1 MTENF
6 CSFDTIDV
14 RAGIEADNDIFAVKV
29 REFCREKGVFL
40 VNLMASPGAGKTSV
54 LSRLIEAFRGR
65 FTIGV
70 MEADM
75 DADVDART
83 VAALGA
89 RTIQL
94 HTGTSCHMDAK
105 MTLEGLQSFGAELP
119 ELIIIENVGNLVCP
133 AEFDVGADL
142 RQMILSVPEGDDK
155 PLKYPLMFTASDCML
170 VNKIDTAP
178 VFDFD
183 LSKCRTNVCAL
194 NPRMPIFPVSAKTGE
209 GFEEWLS
216 WLSERIEAGLQEK
229 ASHCS
234 PDSCEKGGGA

>member
-6 CSFDTIDV
+6 CSFDTLDV
-14 RAGIEADNDIFAVKV
+14 RAGIEADNDKFAAKV
-29 REFCREKGVFL
+29 REFCRERGVYL

-54 LSRLIEAFRGR
+54 LSRLIEGFRGR

-89 RTIQL
+89 KTVQL
-94 HTGTSCHMDAK
+94 HTGSSCHMDAK
-105 MTLEGLQSFGAELP
+105 MTLEGLQTFGAELP
-119 ELIIIENVGNLVCP
+119 QLVVLENVGNLVCP

-155 PLKYPLMFTASDCML
+155 PLKYPLMFTVSDCML

-178 VFDFD
+178 IFDFD
-183 LSKCRTNVCAL
+183 LERCRENVRAL
-194 NPRMPIFPVSAKTGE
+194 NPEMPIFPVSAKIGE

-216 WLSERIEAGLQEK
+216 WLAAQVGAGLR
-229 ASHCS
+229 
-234 PDSCEKGGGA
+234 EKGGRA